1 MTTENIDIKEFT
13 STDQLKVDVRDQKKV
28 KFIVYKNV
36 FVIGLSW
43 IFLFTAYTSISN
55 LQSSLNSVGGLGTAS
70 LSTLYVALIISCI
83 FIPTVLID
91 KIGTKWTIVISQLTY
106 ILYMIANIYPTYYTL
121 IPTAIILGCNVFYL
135 HFKIESFLLVK
146 TYFQSPFRI

>member
-1 MTTENIDIKEFT
+1 MTNENIDIKEFT

-70 LSTLYVALIISCI
+70 LSTLYIALIISCI

-121 IPTAIILGCNVFYL
+121 IPTAIILGCNIF
-135 HFKIESFLLVK
+135 
-146 TYFQSPFRI
+146 